1 MTLYEISR
9 EYSDFVIAVEN
20 GEIPEEAIN
29 DTFEMLTGELDEK
42 IDNTACVIKN
52 LNAEAAAIKGEID
65 ALAARKKSKENLVA
79 YLKNKIAQAMQ
90 SSGKIKLETP
100 RNALSFRRSE
110 SVEISDEA
118 AFVAQHP
125 EYVAYSPKIDKTEVK
140 KAIKA
145 GETIDGAA
153 LIEKQNLQIK

>member
-65 ALAARKKSKENLVA
+65 ALAARRST
-79 YLKNKIAQAMQ
+79 Q
-90 SSGKIKLETP
+90 P
-100 RNALSFRRSE
+100 RRS
-110 SVEISDEA
+110 SRSNRRRTCRNRAD
-118 AFVAQHP
+118 
-125 EYVAYSPKIDKTEVK
+125 S
-140 KAIKA
+140 
-145 GETIDGAA
+145 
-153 LIEKQNLQIK
+153 

>member
-90 SSGKIKLETP
+90 SSGKIKLET
-100 RNALSFRRSE
+100 RRR
-110 SVEISDEA
+110 
-118 AFVAQHP
+118 
-125 EYVAYSPKIDKTEVK
+125 KDKP
-140 KAIKA
+140 
-145 GETIDGAA
+145 
-153 LIEKQNLQIK
+153 